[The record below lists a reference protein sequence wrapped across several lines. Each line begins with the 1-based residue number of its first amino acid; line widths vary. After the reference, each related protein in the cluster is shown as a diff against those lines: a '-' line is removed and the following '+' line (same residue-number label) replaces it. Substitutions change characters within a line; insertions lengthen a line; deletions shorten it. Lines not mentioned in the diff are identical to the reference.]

1 MEKKKEKRKR
11 VSPSGYYLISV
22 IAIAAFILVWYLASD
37 VFHLF
42 RYNMLPGPDRI
53 FAGFLYKLT
62 NKMPD
67 GNTLFG
73 HIRASL
79 TVVLTGYVIGV
90 TAGIPTGI
98 LMAWYKPVD
107 HMVRPVFDFLRTIPG
122 VAWIPVVTVWLGIGL
137 PAKAAIIFVNVFVG
151 TVVNVYSGIKQT
163 NEVHI
168 WVAQTFG
175 ANRLEIL
182 RRVAIPSAMPYIFT
196 GLKVSLSMAWL
207 GIVAAELLA
216 STSGLGY
223 MIQVSRN
230 LGRADLV
237 MVGMLT
243 IGMIGALLTVVLE
256 MLEKIFVRGKAK

>member
-1 MEKKKEKRKR
+1 
-11 VSPSGYYLISV
+11 
-22 IAIAAFILVWYLASD
+22 
-37 VFHLF
+37 
-42 RYNMLPGPDRI
+42 
-53 FAGFLYKLT
+53 
-62 NKMPD
+62 
-67 GNTLFG
+67 
-73 HIRASL
+73 
-79 TVVLTGYVIGV
+79 
-90 TAGIPTGI
+90 
-98 LMAWYKPVD
+98 MAWYKPVD

-175 ANRLEIL
+175 ATRLEIL
-182 RRVAIPSAMPYIFT
+182 RKVAIPSAMPYIFT

-256 MLEKIFVRGKAK
+256 MLEKIFVRGNVK